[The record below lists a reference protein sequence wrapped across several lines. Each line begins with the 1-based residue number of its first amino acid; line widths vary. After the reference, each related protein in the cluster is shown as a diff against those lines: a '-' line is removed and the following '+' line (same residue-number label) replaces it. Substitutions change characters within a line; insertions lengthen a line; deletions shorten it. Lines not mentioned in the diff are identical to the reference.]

1 MILVVLGLG
10 AVIYGLADRYLI
22 EHVEIVVENPSPALL
37 KYFALVLII
46 LLLNYGFMYTYHSA
60 AGLPLVIS
68 KLLTEATLFLFSYW
82 AQRKYMY

>member
-22 EHVEIVVENPSPALL
+22 EHVEIVVENPSPALP
-37 KYFALVLII
+37 KYFALGLII
-46 LLLNYGFMYTYHSA
+46 LLNYGFMYTYHSA